1 MNFNSL
7 FFPAPANHYAVTTH
21 FGEMIYIPKDYEM
34 VPDEVT
40 GEPKPKLNVQ
50 NLQNVASITDFALHS
65 QNLIELKK
73 NESQLK
79 LIANNHSGS
88 PEKEKYVA

>member
-34 VPDEVT
+34 VPDKVT

-50 NLQNVASITDFALHS
+50 NLQEISSFHEIALNS
-65 QNLIELKK
+65 
-73 NESQLK
+73 
-79 LIANNHSGS
+79 
-88 PEKEKYVA
+88 